1 MGSFRIGMD
10 ENKIAELVED
20 YFSAST
26 VMAEERST
34 ALISLLNEL
43 SSLFSGA
50 AIPAT
55 DIAYSHQSISLHS
68 DSVSRPDA
76 PTLSIDEDAPAM
88 GELASFSMPTIT
100 IPSYTITEPV
110 AELIYN
116 EAIYQSDIRDAL
128 KIALLEFIESGGTG
142 LGADA
147 EDALWARGRAE
158 RDLLNEK
165 AYDEAEEFIASK
177 GYCVPAGALNGLRSR
192 ILVEQ
197 TRTDAAVNFKIMI
210 EQARLARAQSEHTM
224 TASITLEGQ
233 EKEHFNNVANRTLE
247 CAKAAVQVIL
257 GLYTAKVMGYSKQ
270 MEGAKIAV
278 EAKKT
283 EIDAIVAGN
292 KSIVDAYSADIE
304 GYKAKLQ
311 AEIGIVEAFAKL
323 YGFEVAG
330 YRTDAEIVAIDLD
343 AQIKAYQSKIDQAN
357 NQTALSLQEAE
368 ITIRSYLKAVQ
379 LTDGA
384 ASSGGGLSAQAV
396 ASALSAINVSASM
409 GDSVFSNA
417 KSNVSDTK
425 SRRSSINCS
434 EIHRYDHT
442 G

>member
-10 ENKIAELVED
+10 ENKIAQLVEN

-26 VMAEERST
+26 TMASGRSS
-34 ALISLLNEL
+34 ALTSLLSQL

-50 AIPAT
+50 AIPTIDA
-55 DIAYSHQSISLHS
+55 AYNHQSISLHS
-68 DSVSRPDA
+68 DSASKPTA
-76 PTLSIDEDAPAM
+76 PTLSIDEDAPVM

-100 IPSYTITEPV
+100 IPSYAITEPV
-110 AELIYN
+110 AELDYN
-116 EAIYQSDIRDAL
+116 EAIYQSDIQDAL
-128 KIALLEFIESGGTG
+128 KIALLEFIKSGGAG
-142 LGADA
+142 LGADV
-147 EDALWARGRAE
+147 EDALWARGRTE
-158 RDLLNEK
+158 RDLVNER
-165 AYDEAEEFIASK
+165 AYNEVEEFIASK

-192 ILVEQ
+192 ILAEQ
-197 TRTDAAVNFKIMI
+197 TRADAEVNFKIMI
-210 EQARLARAQSEHTM
+210 EQARLARGQSEHTM
-224 TASITLEGQ
+224 SMSIALEGQ

-247 CAKAAVQVIL
+247 CAKAAAQVIL
-257 GLYTAKVMGYSKQ
+257 SLYAAKVMGYRKQ

-278 EAKKT
+278 ETKKT

-292 KSIVDAYSADIE
+292 KGVIDTYSASVE
-304 GYKAKLQ
+304 GYKAKLL

-323 YGFEVAG
+323 YGFEIAG
-330 YRTDAEIVAIDLD
+330 YRTDTEIVAIDLD

-368 ITIRSYLKAVQ
+368 IAIRSYLKAVQ
-379 LTDGA
+379 LTEGTI
-384 ASSGGGLSAQAV
+384 SGGGGLSAQAI
-396 ASALSAINVSASM
+396 ASALSAINVSASI

-425 SRRSSINCS
+425 SRRSSVNCS

-442 G
+442 E